1 MCYNF
6 ITVYS
11 LFYVILFA
19 MNNNTIY
26 GDAYPEMERVLK
38 NTVAFING
46 LRQGLTPI
54 FNDDPVEHLSYRI
67 KSDSSMR
74 EKCRRKGLP
83 ETEESALSV
92 LSDAIGIRIVCAFRS
107 DVYLIRDLIVQNED
121 FTIVEEKDY
130 IKNAKPNGYRSYH
143 MIIKNEGFFIELQLR
158 TISMDTWAALEH
170 QIKYKK
176 KVGKSLSLITSELKR
191 CADELA
197 STDIS
202 MQTIRDM
209 IRKMEDEN

>member
-1 MCYNF
+1 
-6 ITVYS
+6 
-11 LFYVILFA
+11 

-130 IKNAKPNGYRSYH
+130 IKNAKPNGYKLPHDNKERRLLH
-143 MIIKNEGFFIELQLR
+143 R
-158 TISMDTWAALEH
+158 
-170 QIKYKK
+170 
-176 KVGKSLSLITSELKR
+176 IT
-191 CADELA
+191 A
-197 STDIS
+197 SHHIDGHLGS
-202 MQTIRDM
+202 S
-209 IRKMEDEN
+209 

>member
-1 MCYNF
+1 
-6 ITVYS
+6 
-11 LFYVILFA
+11 

-176 KVGKSLSLITSELKR
+176 NVGKSLSLITSELKR

>member
-1 MCYNF
+1 
-6 ITVYS
+6 
-11 LFYVILFA
+11 

-83 ETEESALSV
+83 ETKESALSV

-107 DVYLIRDLIVQNED
+107 DVYLIRDLIVQNVD

>member
-1 MCYNF
+1 MQKA
-6 ITVYS
+6 S
-11 LFYVILFA
+11 D
-19 MNNNTIY
+19 TIY
-26 GDAYPEMERVLK
+26 GDELPGMITTMK

-46 LRQGLTPI
+46 LRQGLKAMYG
-54 FNDDPVEHLSYRI
+54 DDPVEHLSYRI
-67 KSDSSMR
+67 KADKSMR
-74 EKCRRKGLP
+74 EKLRSRGLP
-83 ETEESALSV
+83 ETADAALHE
-92 LSDAIGIRIVCAFRS
+92 LYDAIGIRIVCAFRS
-107 DVYLIRDLIVQNED
+107 DVYTLRDLIAASENIRV
-121 FTIVEEKDY
+121 IEEKDY

-143 MIIKNEGFFIELQLR
+143 MIVETEGRYVEIQLR

-176 KVGKSLSLITSELKR
+176 NMDGKNLTLITSELKR

-209 IRKMEDEN
+209 IRKME